1 MVTQRSMRLGI
12 VFATGTL
19 LGACQVEEGRPPI
32 ARIDLVP
39 AAIPEHDGFETVV
52 TLDGTMSA
60 DPVDDPEAAERL
72 RYHWEILG
80 DDFELEPGDDTE
92 DSAPAVR
99 FRGDRPA
106 GITLTVTDVDGLDST
121 VTTYL
126 QLTVL

>member
-1 MVTQRSMRLGI
+1 MRLGI
-12 VFATGTL
+12 L
-19 LGACQVEEGRPPI
+19 LAGWVALGGCQIEEGRPPI

-60 DPVDDPEAAERL
+60 DPVDDPEGSEPL
-72 RYHWEILG
+72 EYHWEILG
-80 DDFELEPGDDTE
+80 DDFELEPGADE
-92 DSAPAVR
+92 DESAPTVR

-106 GITLTVTDVDGLDST
+106 AITLTVTDSDGLDASA
-121 VTTYL
+121 TTYL